1 MVAGAPH
8 AQAARAWLDFVGS
21 DDALKIL
28 QRYGF
33 KRFVVKPQ

>member
-8 AQAARAWLDFVGS
+8 PQAARAWLDFVGS
-21 DDALKIL
+21 DGAFKIL
-28 QRYGF
+28 ERYGF